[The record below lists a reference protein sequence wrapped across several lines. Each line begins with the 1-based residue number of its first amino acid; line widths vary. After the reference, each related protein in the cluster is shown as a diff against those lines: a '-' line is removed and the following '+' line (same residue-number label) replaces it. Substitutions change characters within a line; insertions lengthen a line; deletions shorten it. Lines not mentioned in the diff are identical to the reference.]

1 MGKQAKAA
9 AENLLTSGGSKNLIV
24 SMAKS
29 IKLQER
35 LSGLENQDISI
46 GVADACRMVKMTV
59 GSGPLREENGNCINN
74 TLVSPGTH
82 RS

>member
-46 GVADACRMVKMTV
+46 GVADACRM
-59 GSGPLREENGNCINN
+59 I
-74 TLVSPGTH
+74 
-82 RS
+82 